1 MGEKDKTTKT
11 LESYNSVFA
20 DIVNGFLFDGKQIVH
35 EDELI
40 PAEKESQFKTG
51 GKILSQER
59 DVSKFWMNMNI
70 RIALIG
76 CENQSIPDRLMAL
89 RVIGYDGSD
98 YKRQYNEII
107 SGESKDGKCYPVVT
121 LVIYFGKQDWN
132 YGTDLY
138 SCMDIPQELKPFVN
152 NYKMNFYSLKD
163 MTPDKIEKFRSDF
176 KIIAEFFYS
185 LNTGAK
191 YHPSD
196 QKFRHPQEVLDMI
209 DVFADDS
216 RFRDE
221 YNKINEDKEEGISMC
236 ELYDRIMMEGEAKG
250 MEKGM
255 EKGVL
260 KTLADL
266 VKKGLITVVQAAEQA
281 DMTVSEFRSKAG
293 LTV

>member
-107 SGESKDGKCYPVVT
+107 SGESNAI
-121 LVIYFGKQDWN
+121 L
-132 YGTDLY
+132 
-138 SCMDIPQELKPFVN
+138 
-152 NYKMNFYSLKD
+152 SLLWSYILESRTGI
-163 MTPDKIEKFRSDF
+163 MVRICIHVWIFLRS
-176 KIIAEFFYS
+176 
-185 LNTGAK
+185 
-191 YHPSD
+191 
-196 QKFRHPQEVLDMI
+196 
-209 DVFADDS
+209 
-216 RFRDE
+216 
-221 YNKINEDKEEGISMC
+221 
-236 ELYDRIMMEGEAKG
+236 
-250 MEKGM
+250 
-255 EKGVL
+255 
-260 KTLADL
+260 
-266 VKKGLITVVQAAEQA
+266 
-281 DMTVSEFRSKAG
+281 
-293 LTV
+293 